1 MAIYNDKKRATST
14 IRISL
19 SHITT
24 SDEINQF
31 IEYFNSVY
39 NNLNN
44 LTSKEG

>member
-24 SDEINQF
+24 SDEVNQF
-31 IEYFNSVY
+31 ISAFNQVY
-39 NNLNN
+39 AKLNT
-44 LTSKEG
+44 LVSKEG